1 MAKMTKTKLRKTG
14 TEIMALAKRIQ
25 KKHPRKKWTECVKQA
40 GKEWKR
46 KH

>member
-14 TEIMALAKRIQ
+14 TEIMTIAKHIR
-25 KKHPRKKWTECVKQA
+25 KKNPSKKWTECVKAA

-46 KH
+46 KQ